1 MSGSSRITNRH
12 LERSAAVYVRQS
24 TQNQVLKN
32 RESRQRQYGLA
43 DRAREL
49 GWPDER
55 ILIIDSDLGQSATSQ
70 GTRSG
75 FRQLCE
81 QVSQGRV
88 GAIFGI
94 EVSRL
99 ARNTVEWFQLLDLCR
114 LNDTMLVEDSQ
125 VYAPGR
131 EDDGLILGI
140 KGTFSAAE
148 LSVLR
153 ARMEGG
159 RRSKAQRGELYS
171 SPPVGF
177 VREGNGL
184 RKDPDLRVQ
193 AALEAVFA
201 RFREG
206 GSGLQATH
214 LLREA
219 GVQLPSRPHGAAG
232 LTWREAAYSRVMD
245 IVKNPAMG
253 GAYAYGKSRHAY
265 RDDGTLLAPEERWR
279 VLKPGR
285 HDGYVSWPE
294 WLEVQETL
302 AANSTIR
309 ERNRG
314 AAREGAA
321 LLQGLAVC
329 GHCGRSLLVRYN
341 KGRSYYCNQRT
352 PDLGQRRSCFS
363 VGGIEIDRV
372 VARRFL
378 DLVSPGGV
386 EAARAAAQ
394 AVAERAETAFRSQRL
409 ELEQCR
415 YEAGLAERRYRQ
427 VDPDNRLIAATLERE
442 WEAALKAV
450 ESAQF
455 ALETA
460 RERRPDP
467 PPPSFFAGLGSSLE
481 RVWDAPETTHR
492 DRKRLLACLVEEV
505 ALQVD
510 GEGQTEVVIHWRGG
524 RTDAVSVKRQPRRP
538 VRRRDDLDTVE
549 LVRRLARFYPD
560 GQIAG
565 ILNDQG
571 RRSAQ
576 GLPFSTSLVHK
587 LRYRHGV
594 PGYRAAAHEEEG
606 ELLSVRAAARQLEI
620 SDSTLYRWV
629 NSGILPSVRPDVPGA
644 PVRIRMG
651 AGFRSRFHLDPPQ
664 GFVPLRE
671 AMRRLGVSR
680 QTIWQRAASGQLE
693 SCHVKR
699 GGVRGLYVRL
709 ETDELPLFEGT
720 LPAQHEHGDA

>member
-55 ILIIDSDLGQSATSQ
+55 ILIIDSDLGQSAASQ

-114 LNDTMLVEDSQ
+114 VNDTILVEDSQ

-219 GVQLPSRPHGAAG
+219 GVQLPSRPHGADG

-253 GAYAYGKSRHAY
+253 GAYPRASM
-265 RDDGTLLAPEERWR
+265 
-279 VLKPGR
+279 
-285 HDGYVSWPE
+285 S
-294 WLEVQETL
+294 
-302 AANSTIR
+302 S
-309 ERNRG
+309 
-314 AAREGAA
+314 
-321 LLQGLAVC
+321 
-329 GHCGRSLLVRYN
+329 
-341 KGRSYYCNQRT
+341 
-352 PDLGQRRSCFS
+352 S
-363 VGGIEIDRV
+363 V
-372 VARRFL
+372 
-378 DLVSPGGV
+378 
-386 EAARAAAQ
+386 
-394 AVAERAETAFRSQRL
+394 
-409 ELEQCR
+409 
-415 YEAGLAERRYRQ
+415 
-427 VDPDNRLIAATLERE
+427 
-442 WEAALKAV
+442 
-450 ESAQF
+450 
-455 ALETA
+455 
-460 RERRPDP
+460 
-467 PPPSFFAGLGSSLE
+467 
-481 RVWDAPETTHR
+481 
-492 DRKRLLACLVEEV
+492 
-505 ALQVD
+505 
-510 GEGQTEVVIHWRGG
+510 
-524 RTDAVSVKRQPRRP
+524 
-538 VRRRDDLDTVE
+538 
-549 LVRRLARFYPD
+549 
-560 GQIAG
+560 
-565 ILNDQG
+565 
-571 RRSAQ
+571 
-576 GLPFSTSLVHK
+576 
-587 LRYRHGV
+587 
-594 PGYRAAAHEEEG
+594 
-606 ELLSVRAAARQLEI
+606 
-620 SDSTLYRWV
+620 
-629 NSGILPSVRPDVPGA
+629 
-644 PVRIRMG
+644 
-651 AGFRSRFHLDPPQ
+651 
-664 GFVPLRE
+664 
-671 AMRRLGVSR
+671 
-680 QTIWQRAASGQLE
+680 
-693 SCHVKR
+693 
-699 GGVRGLYVRL
+699 
-709 ETDELPLFEGT
+709 
-720 LPAQHEHGDA
+720 